1 GIYETHLSVKDR
13 KLSRSFYREVLGLV
27 VAKEIEERD
36 VTFFWIN
43 DSLTGMLGIWGEQ
56 ASPPVV
62 SGKGHF
68 AFSVSYEEIVRSI
81 GNLKSIGITP
91 LGINEE
97 PIEEPI
103 VISWMP
109 AISVYFKDP
118 DDHSLE
124 LIHVL

>member
-1 GIYETHLSVKDR
+1 MLFRTSGIYETHLSVKDR
-13 KLSRSFYREVLGLV
+13 KLSRSFYCEVLGLV

-62 SGKGHF
+62 SGKGYF
-68 AFSVSYEEIVRSI
+68 AFCVSYEEVVGSI
-81 GNLKSIGITP
+81 ETLKSRGINP
-91 LGINEE
+91 LGINGEQT
-97 PIEEPI
+97 EEPI

-109 AISVYFKDP
+109 AISVYF
-118 DDHSLE
+118 
-124 LIHVL
+124 